1 MQIEKINAKIFREKL
16 EGKIPDIN
24 YFKESSN
31 NEKKDIIEALERV
44 QNMYNTIASLE
55 RQEKEGAT
63 AEELSETW
71 KNVEKSLK
79 EINVS
84 GPGRES
90 LGSSLNSY
98 NQKNGYAEIKNNA
111 EEVEKA
117 HELIFLCKDQ

>member
-1 MQIEKINAKIFREKL
+1 MPIEKINAKIFREKL

-79 EINVS
+79 EINERKKKKIQENKRPELQQPA
-84 GPGRES
+84 GPG
-90 LGSSLNSY
+90 
-98 NQKNGYAEIKNNA
+98 
-111 EEVEKA
+111 
-117 HELIFLCKDQ
+117 F